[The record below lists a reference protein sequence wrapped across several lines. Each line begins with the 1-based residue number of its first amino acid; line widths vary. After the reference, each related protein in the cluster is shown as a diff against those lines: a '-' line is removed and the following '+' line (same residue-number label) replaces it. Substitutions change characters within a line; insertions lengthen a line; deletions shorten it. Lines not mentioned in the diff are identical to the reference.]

1 MNTEPIVYE
10 RTYNAPV
17 AKVWK
22 ALTDKNDMKHW
33 YFDIADFKP
42 VVGFEFSFVGENE
55 GRKFVHLCK
64 VMEVVP
70 QKKLKHSWRYE
81 GFGGNSFV
89 TWELF
94 EEGKNKT
101 RVKLTH
107 EGLETF
113 PQNKD
118 FARQNFIFGWTEI
131 VGTLLLN
138 FVEVS
143 DIVKTIELNVSPEQL
158 WQVLV
163 SVDAVTNWAQAFSGG
178 TIVESDF
185 KKGSPIVWKT
195 AGGEVGAQGFVKE
208 RIENKKLILAYP
220 ENGDFSQPDSEIYK
234 EVYDIAQK
242 NGKTVLT
249 ITAGPLAKTWTKT
262 HDPLWDE
269 VMTKIRDLA

>member
-22 ALTDKNDMKHW
+22 AITDKHDMKHW

-64 VMEVVP
+64 VVEVVP
-70 QKKLKHSWRYE
+70 RKKLKHSWQYE
-81 GFGGNSFV
+81 GFEGNSFV

-118 FARQNFIFGWTEI
+118 FARQNFMFGWTEI
-131 VGTLLLN
+131 VGTSLLN

-143 DIVKTIELNVSPEQL
+143 DIMKTIELNVSAEQL
-158 WQVLV
+158 WPVLV

-178 TIVESDF
+178 TVVETDF
-185 KKGSPIVWKT
+185 KSGSPIVWKT
-195 AGGEVGAQGFVKE
+195 AEGEIGAQGVVKE
-208 RIENKKLILAYP
+208 RIENKKLVLAYP
-220 ENGDFSQPDSEIYK
+220 ENGDLSQPES
-234 EVYDIAQK
+234 EVYNEVYEITEI
-242 NGKTVLT
+242 NGKTLLKV
-249 ITAGPLAKTWTKT
+249 TAGPLAKTWVKS
-262 HDPLWDE
+262 HDPLWDQ
-269 VMTKIRDLA
+269 VMVKIKELA